1 MSQAASGLPAE
12 HRGYS
17 GVRAG
22 RRCHGNRDGESNDHG
37 QVLIGASVAQEN
49 TRRDCDRW
57 PRLREGRQNGA
68 RLAHRHHPMHARRGD
83 LMPP

>member
-1 MSQAASGLPAE
+1 MSVARRAAQGGVAVTQAASGLPAE

-37 QVLIGASVAQEN
+37 QVLIGASVAGV
-49 TRRDCDRW
+49 TLCMRPAAPSC
-57 PRLREGRQNGA
+57 GRN
-68 RLAHRHHPMHARRGD
+68 
-83 LMPP
+83 